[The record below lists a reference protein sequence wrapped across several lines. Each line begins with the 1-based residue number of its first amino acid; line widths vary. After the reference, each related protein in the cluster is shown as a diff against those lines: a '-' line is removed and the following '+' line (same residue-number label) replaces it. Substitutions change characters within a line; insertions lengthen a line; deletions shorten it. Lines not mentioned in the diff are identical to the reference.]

1 MRNTRF
7 VPSLIIYTHQI
18 NEKKKIT
25 FKSYAYLNTEFGT
38 MGNSYLMYAVGVEF
52 FNHFYTFP

>member
-7 VPSLIIYTHQI
+7 ILSFIISTHQM

-38 MGNSYLMYAVGVEF
+38 GGNSYLMYAGG
-52 FNHFYTFP
+52 